1 MRKISYKKLVEA
13 MEKRRQRAATPR
25 YRRST
30 YLSELGRGLVLL
42 AQKTSTI
49 ELASKKKK
57 KFATKDKTPPKGST
71 GPKPF
76 LPPGKDISIGSG
88 KNNNKGP
95 GGYDDP
101 GFTKP
106 GLISG
111 LPYSG
116 PVNPGAKEKVPFNWG
131 KQKEMIGSGG
141 KGGHSGLDD
150 VFPKGGSGK
159 KRRTYE
165 ESQKIAEQYQEYLD
179 NLTPEQIAAEKHRE
193 QIDPTDFSKE
203 MSDLMDKQ
211 EELDQIAAESVIAR
225 DNKKK
230 LEDAKAAEERSE
242 VVEELLDKTDDE
254 LIDATLD
261 DDKFDDLMDDAFD
274 KGISAEDLADR
285 IKDAIEDLSDE
296 EREEYVKK
304 KRKKDVEDYLEDNP
318 QGPGDDLIEDAED
331 YLNDD
336 PNKISDP
343 FAEPPL
349 KYPPIT
355 SDEMPYPPLDSEF
368 TGLLEDFLKPPGERL
383 VDYSDPYNVDLVK
396 KLYDSLPQDGKDKFY
411 DEIEDS
417 LSHRAEL
424 GDEDAS
430 EQLEDE
436 MKEAEEADSEA
447 DKMVEDL
454 FTKGYF
460 DGGGEN
466 SGVKTQYRKVTTT
479 WTDVPR
485 GSKGDTGEK
494 GPSGPSGD
502 DTAVEITPPTEDEWS
517 EYIQDKNKRDRE
529 ATIRGGETT
538 GGLGTTPGIN
548 TSIGISSPGY

>member
-49 ELASKKKK
+49 EFADKKKK
-57 KFATKDKTPPKGST
+57 KFAAKGKTPKQKTKST

-76 LPPGKDISIGSG
+76 LPPGKDISIGFNPKLG
-88 KNNNKGP
+88 NKGP

-101 GFTKP
+101 TW
-106 GLISG
+106 S
-111 LPYSG
+111 
-116 PVNPGAKEKVPFNWG
+116 NPGAVSGVPIQHKPNPGPLPSVPFNPD
-131 KQKEMIGSGG
+131 KHKEMIGAGG
-141 KGGHSGLDD
+141 KGGHTGLDD

-165 ESQKIAEQYQEYLD
+165 EQQKSAEEYQEYLD
-179 NLTPEQIAAEKHRE
+179 NLTPEQIAAAEHRKN
-193 QIDPTDFSKE
+193 IDPTDFSKE

-211 EELDQIAAESVIAR
+211 ELLDQIAAESAIAR

-318 QGPGDDLIEDAED
+318 QGPGDDLVEDAED

-349 KYPPIT
+349 KYS
-355 SDEMPYPPLDSEF
+355 SDNPLYPSEDSEF
-368 TGLLEDFLKPPGERL
+368 TGLLEDFLKSPDERL

-396 KLYDSLPQDGKDKFY
+396 KLYDTLPQDGKDKFY

-436 MKEAEEADSEA
+436 MKEAEEADSQA

-479 WTDVPR
+479 IRDVPR
-485 GSKGDTGEK
+485 GSRGDTGEK

-502 DTAVEITPPTEDEWS
+502 DKAVEITPPTEDEWS